1 MDKEVIGQGELC
13 FLHYGSAKIKMKD
26 EKLKTHI
33 GDKNNPKAKIFPAT
47 RS

>member
-1 MDKEVIGQGELC
+1 
-13 FLHYGSAKIKMKD
+13 MKD
-26 EKLKTHI
+26 KKLKTHI